1 MDMRDRVNP
10 LDIKIGSRVRCRDG
24 RAGRVLKLVVEPSS
38 KRMTHVIVER
48 GVLLHHDV
56 AVPIERVE
64 RVQDGWVVLDLSVE
78 GLSALP
84 AYAEVDDA
92 VPDATWAA
100 EHGYPP
106 DGTLVDLRSTAPG
119 GLLAPAWS
127 GLLIQ
132 GHTHAGVPAEETPV
146 GRGTRVTYREGA
158 LGRLDDVLLEPET
171 GVVPA
176 LVVRKGRLL
185 AKDVIVPAAWVE
197 RVGEDEI
204 VVDADRALL
213 ERLPEYKPAR
223 SDAAIT
229 ADVREALGA
238 DPRTRDEAGIDA
250 RTRDGVVHL
259 GGAVRAED
267 AKRVAAEVARG
278 VPGVWDVA
286 DGSTAE
292 SAVAA
297 AGAALARAPRTA
309 RAVIDVAYQS
319 GGVTLRGQV
328 RTPQEKAAAVEVA
341 QGVPGVAT
349 VVDELEVRAEAARK
363 SWPAAAEESLLAAAG
378 RVRPS

>member
-259 GGAVRAED
+259 GG
-267 AKRVAAEVARG
+267 
-278 VPGVWDVA
+278 
-286 DGSTAE
+286 GSTAE